1 MKRFYTFTEYK
12 LYEVAILFIL
22 CVTVSFACTEY
33 YYGSLCEGC
42 SSTTV
47 YLMDHGVYGKD
58 VHTDKDALQELKQ
71 KFSEHDIPSNAK
83 GLPILFQ
90 NGMYFTGKDAV
101 TQYYNTSQT
110 GNCSI
115 IEAGVVSLAEPVN
128 PSAYVTLPWY
138 FKQLSSHM
146 FFFVGILLIFVGTS
160 FIMPVQQSSYRLMQE
175 YAILAPVLGIAI
187 TIPSWNWLF
196 ILFFTSA
203 RVRMVHDTQAGIHLS
218 YHVYLVGTFIL
229 YCDLVHE
236 HEPVFVCNAV
246 TKTARVYNL
255 VTMTVLMMFTYGVH
269 EFIISGKNEEDLIA
283 EQVHLHVGSAILFVG
298 IILLTQ
304 SL

>member
-1 MKRFYTFTEYK
+1 MRWLLF
-12 LYEVAILFIL
+12 FIL
-22 CVTVSFACTEY
+22 CMSVTFACTEY
-33 YYGSLCEGC
+33 YYGSLCESC
-42 SSTTV
+42 SSTTMF
-47 YLMDHGVYGKD
+47 LIDNNVYGQD
-58 VHTDKDALQELKQ
+58 VHTNSEALSDLKL
-71 KFSEHDIPSNAK
+71 KFRDHDIPPNGV

-90 NGMYFTGKDAV
+90 NGMYFTGSAAIKE
-101 TQYYNTSQT
+101 YFNTSTT

-128 PSAYVTLPWY
+128 PSAYVTLSWY
-138 FKQLSSHM
+138 MKQLSSHM

-196 ILFFTSA
+196 ILFIPALLSA
-203 RVRMVHDTQAGIHLS
+203 WYMIHHYGIHLS
-218 YHVYLVGTFIL
+218 YHLYLVGALTFIATL
-229 YCDLVHE
+229 SANTNQFSYAMPSFRLL
-236 HEPVFVCNAV
+236 
-246 TKTARVYNL
+246 VYNL
-255 VTMTVLMMFTYGVH
+255 VTMTVLMITTYAVH

-283 EQVHLHVGSAILFVG
+283 EQVHLQHIGASILT
-298 IILLTQ
+298 ISIMLLTQ